1 MLGIIVPHVATDAD
15 ILRMVAV
22 VRAPLPVIFIVV
34 IALLEVRFCSNAV
47 KVVHPDLVSAVG
59 DDR

>member
-15 ILRMVAV
+15 ILRVVAV

-34 IALLEVRFCSNAV
+34 IALLDVRFCSNAV
-47 KVVHPDLVSAVG
+47 KVVQPDLVSAVG